1 MADLKP
7 VYLVCGD
14 DDVKIDAWRARVK
27 GRAEQES
34 GAGTLEQHAA
44 AAMPPDAL
52 AADLAALTF
61 ATGTRYILV
70 DDVDG
75 WKAAALDPLEK
86 ALGDMPPETVLVMV
100 ARGKAQPRLC
110 KAVESAGG
118 EVREYAA
125 PRARELWKWTMEQ
138 AAEQNLQIDAEGART
153 LVTLAGPRQQRL
165 AREVERLALLAHPE
179 GRLSA
184 EQIAQHAAGETSHQ
198 AYDLAD
204 AIVARDTDA
213 ALALAER
220 LRDQGE
226 APSRLLYTVVRR
238 LREVHRAAELL
249 DAGIRE
255 DEAAGKLGMPP
266 WMAKKAIAQ
275 AKKSNRQSL
284 EDAIC
289 VFARLEVEF
298 RGGGLRAD
306 FVLDEDTALSLA
318 IVKACGG
325 IQRRVPAAAA

>member
-1 MADLKP
+1 
-7 VYLVCGD
+7 
-14 DDVKIDAWRARVK
+14 
-27 GRAEQES
+27 
-34 GAGTLEQHAA
+34 
-44 AAMPPDAL
+44 
-52 AADLAALTF
+52 
-61 ATGTRYILV
+61 
-70 DDVDG
+70 
-75 WKAAALDPLEK
+75 
-86 ALGDMPPETVLVMV
+86 
-100 ARGKAQPRLC
+100 
-110 KAVESAGG
+110 
-118 EVREYAA
+118 
-125 PRARELWKWTMEQ
+125 MEQ
-138 AAEQNLQIDAEGART
+138 AAERNLQIDAEGART

-165 AREVERLALLAHPE
+165 AREVERLALLAYPE
-179 GRLSA
+179 GRLST
-184 EQIAQHAAGETSHQ
+184 EQIAEHAAGETSHQ

-220 LRDQGE
+220 LREQGE

-306 FVLDEDTALSLA
+306 FALDEDTALSLA
-318 IVKACGG
+318 IVRACGG
-325 IQRRVPAAAA
+325 IRRRMPAAAA